1 MPLQSSFS
9 SFSTHSSSSSFG
21 YASEYDVF
29 ISFRGEDTRYGFTGN
44 LYKAL
49 FDKGVHTFIDDEELQ
64 RGDEITPSLLKAI
77 QESRIAIIV
86 LSPNYASSSFCLDE
100 LVHILHCIKG
110 NNRLV
115 LPVFYE
121 ADPSD
126 VRHQRNSFGEA
137 MAKHEEKFKSDLN
150 KVHKWKQALH
160 QVANLSGYHFKHG
173 DGYEHKFIRNIVEE
187 ISRKI
192 RRSQLFVARF
202 PVGLDSLDSRVSKV
216 ISLLRMNS
224 SDQVHMVGIHGV
236 GGIGKTALACA
247 VHNLIA
253 DHFDGTC
260 FLEDVRENSKRHGLA
275 HLQNILL
282 SEILGKEEIKIVSVQ
297 QGTSRI
303 QRRLC
308 QKKVLL
314 LLDDVDDHKQLQAIA
329 GKPDWFGP
337 GSRVI
342 ITTRD
347 THLLKYHGVENT
359 YEVEGLNEAE
369 SFQLLIK
376 HAFKNGYDSSSNY
389 VDVLTRTITYASG
402 LPLALEVIGS
412 HLYEK
417 KVEDWESA
425 LDKFERH
432 LDNRIYEIL
441 RVSFDALGKEEQ
453 SVFLDI
459 ACCFKG
465 YELKEIT
472 DLLQAHYGSCMKYH
486 IGVLFEKS
494 LIKINL
500 YDLSVTMHDLIENMG
515 KEIALEESPEMPEKR
530 SRLWFYEDIVKVLQD
545 NLGTSTI
552 EIIYLEFPL
561 LERKG
566 DEDSFEKEGNKDVE
580 VKWDGT
586 AFKEMKNLKTLI
598 IKNGCFSECPKYLP
612 NSLRVLEWWRFPSEW
627 LPNDFQPKK
636 LSILKLSNNLYLAH
650 KLDSLAKKLV
660 SLKVLN
666 FDYNDSLKEIADV
679 SSLQTLEEFSFR
691 GCKNLVTVHSSVG
704 FLSKLKRLN
713 AEYCEK
719 LRTFPAAIK
728 LPLLKDFSLCGCSS
742 LVNFPEILEEMANV
756 GWLDLKGTGIKDLPC
771 SFHNLSGLRNL
782 EIIWNEMCK
791 IPSIIFMMPQLS
803 SCYIEGGGKKRK
815 VSSEKPEEDEE
826 EGLQGILTHSLPS
839 QHMMKALCLRDTNL
853 SDDFFPLAVAWLPNV
868 TQLSLRGNNFT
879 VLPECM
885 KEFCFLYLLIV
896 DDCNH
901 LQEIRGIPPCLTN
914 FSAVNCKSL
923 SPRATRVLLN
933 QELHE
938 GRWTIFAM
946 PGGRIP
952 RWFEKRCS
960 GASISFWFHGTE
972 FPDNALFFAI
982 LLKDGLPSP
991 VEVLP
996 IVTVNGNQVSCR
1008 WRETP
1013 VDQLFI
1019 FHLSET
1025 IAYNVILRFENK
1037 WNHAEISYEA
1047 HDYYTYDEVPTES
1060 IAKEIGIHLLKQKI
1074 SSSIIQDIRFTDPY
1088 KMTQLI
1094 IMMMMI
1100 SIVLPNHKKQPLL
1113 LETSIGLW
1121 TLLFLTHT
1129 HFFLDK

>member
-9 SFSTHSSSSSFG
+9 SFSTHSSSSSSYG
-21 YASEYDVF
+21 YAWEYDVF

-77 QESRIAIIV
+77 EESRIAIIV

-192 RRSQLFVARF
+192 RRLPLFVARF

-247 VHNLIA
+247 VHNLIV

-260 FLEDVRENSKRHGLA
+260 FLANVRENSKRHGLA
-275 HLQNILL
+275 YLQNILL

-297 QGTSRI
+297 QGTTQI

-314 LLDDVDDHKQLQAIA
+314 ILDDVDDHKQLQAMA
-329 GKPDWFGP
+329 GKPNWFGL

-359 YEVEGLNEAE
+359 HEVEGLNEAE
-369 SFQLLIK
+369 SSQLLVK
-376 HAFKNGYDSSSNY
+376 HAFKNGYVSSPSY
-389 VDVLTRTITYASG
+389 ADVLTRTITYASG

-412 HLYEK
+412 HLCGK
-417 KVEDWESA
+417 KVEEWESA
-425 LDKFERH
+425 LNKFERH
-432 LDNRIYEIL
+432 LDDKIHEIFQ
-441 RVSFDALGKEEQ
+441 VSFDALGKEEQ

-465 YELKEIT
+465 YKTKELT
-472 DLLQAHYGSCMKYH
+472 DILQAHYGSCMKYH
-486 IGVLFEKS
+486 IGVLVEKS
-494 LIKINL
+494 LMKINQ
-500 YDLSVTMHDLIENMG
+500 YDNNVTMHDLIESMG
-515 KEIALEESPEMPEKR
+515 KEIALKESPEMPGKR

-552 EIIYLEFPL
+552 EIIYLEFPV
-561 LERKG
+561 LEREG
-566 DEDSFEKEGNKDVE
+566 DEDSFEKEENKDVE

-598 IKNGCFSECPKYLP
+598 IKNGCFSKCPKNLP
-612 NSLRVLEWWRFPSEW
+612 NSLRVLEWWRYPSEW

-636 LSILKLSNNLYLAH
+636 LSILKLLNNLYLAH
-650 KLDSLAKKLV
+650 KLDSLSKMLI
-660 SLKVLN
+660 SLKVLK
-666 FDYNDSLKEIADV
+666 FDYSDSLKKIPDV
-679 SSLQTLEEFSFR
+679 SNLQLLEEFSCVR
-691 GCKNLVTVHSSVG
+691 CSNLVSVDSSVG
-704 FLSKLKRLN
+704 FLPKLKILN
-713 AEYCEK
+713 AAFCFK
-719 LRTFPAAIK
+719 LRSFPPVINLA
-728 LPLLKDFSLCGCSS
+728 SLEELVLFGCSS
-742 LVNFPEILEEMANV
+742 LEKFPEILEEMEN
-756 GWLDLKGTGIKDLPC
+756 LKALYLWGTGIKDLPC
-771 SFHNLSGLRNL
+771 SFCNLSRLRRLTLNA
-782 EIIWNEMCK
+782 NEMYR
-791 IPSIIFMMPQLS
+791 IPSVIGMMPRLFL
-803 SCYIEGGGKKRK
+803 CDIELGGNKGR
-815 VSSEKPEEDEE
+815 VSGEQE
-826 EGLQGILTHSLPS
+826 EGLHGILTHSLPS
-839 QHMMKALCLRDTNL
+839 ADMRRLSITNSNL
-853 SDDFFPLAVAWLPNV
+853 SDDFFPLAVAWFPNV
-868 TQLSLRGNNFT
+868 ISLVLGGNNFT
-879 VLPECM
+879 VLPECIQQFRFL
-885 KEFCFLYLLIV
+885 KELLV
-896 DDCNH
+896 NDCKH
-901 LQEIRGIPPCLTN
+901 LREIRGIPPNLEF

-923 SPRATRVLLN
+923 SERGTSVLLN
-933 QELHE
+933 QQVHQ
-938 GRWTIFAM
+938 GRSTHFVM
-946 PGGRIP
+946 PGGSIP
-952 RWFEKRCS
+952 RWFERRSS
-960 GASISFWFHGTE
+960 GACISFWFRGTK
-972 FPDNALFFAI
+972 FPYNALCFAI
-982 LLKDGLPSP
+982 LLKDDFPSP
-991 VEVLP
+991 LELRP
-996 IVTVNGNQVSCR
+996 IVTINGNLGSYR
-1008 WRETP
+1008 FERAM
-1013 VDQLFI
+1013 DQLFI
-1019 FHLSET
+1019 FNLNSDPYYEALHLE
-1025 IAYNVILRFENK
+1025 RG
-1037 WNHAEISYEA
+1037 WNHAKLSYEA
-1047 HDYYTYDEVPTES
+1047 YKNYEDHKEKVPSES
-1060 IAKEIGIHLLKQKI
+1060 IGKEIGMHVWKEE
-1074 SSSIIQDIRFTDPY
+1074 SSSIMEDIRFTDPY

-1094 IMMMMI
+1094 IMMIML
-1100 SIVLPNHKKQPLL
+1100 SIAFPNHKNHPLL
-1113 LETSIGLW
+1113 LDTCIGLW
-1121 TLLFLTHT
+1121 MLLFLTHT
-1129 HFFLDK
+1129 LSGY

>member
-1 MPLQSSFS
+1 
-9 SFSTHSSSSSFG
+9 
-21 YASEYDVF
+21 
-29 ISFRGEDTRYGFTGN
+29 
-44 LYKAL
+44 
-49 FDKGVHTFIDDEELQ
+49 
-64 RGDEITPSLLKAI
+64 
-77 QESRIAIIV
+77 
-86 LSPNYASSSFCLDE
+86 
-100 LVHILHCIKG
+100 
-110 NNRLV
+110 
-115 LPVFYE
+115 
-121 ADPSD
+121 
-126 VRHQRNSFGEA
+126 
-137 MAKHEEKFKSDLN
+137 
-150 KVHKWKQALH
+150 
-160 QVANLSGYHFKHG
+160 
-173 DGYEHKFIRNIVEE
+173 
-187 ISRKI
+187 
-192 RRSQLFVARF
+192 
-202 PVGLDSLDSRVSKV
+202 
-216 ISLLRMNS
+216 
-224 SDQVHMVGIHGV
+224 
-236 GGIGKTALACA
+236 
-247 VHNLIA
+247 
-253 DHFDGTC
+253 
-260 FLEDVRENSKRHGLA
+260 
-275 HLQNILL
+275 
-282 SEILGKEEIKIVSVQ
+282 
-297 QGTSRI
+297 
-303 QRRLC
+303 
-308 QKKVLL
+308 
-314 LLDDVDDHKQLQAIA
+314 
-329 GKPDWFGP
+329 
-337 GSRVI
+337 
-342 ITTRD
+342 
-347 THLLKYHGVENT
+347 
-359 YEVEGLNEAE
+359 
-369 SFQLLIK
+369 
-376 HAFKNGYDSSSNY
+376 
-389 VDVLTRTITYASG
+389 
-402 LPLALEVIGS
+402 
-412 HLYEK
+412 
-417 KVEDWESA
+417 
-425 LDKFERH
+425 
-432 LDNRIYEIL
+432 
-441 RVSFDALGKEEQ
+441 
-453 SVFLDI
+453 
-459 ACCFKG
+459 
-465 YELKEIT
+465 
-472 DLLQAHYGSCMKYH
+472 
-486 IGVLFEKS
+486 
-494 LIKINL
+494 
-500 YDLSVTMHDLIENMG
+500 
-515 KEIALEESPEMPEKR
+515 
-530 SRLWFYEDIVKVLQD
+530 
-545 NLGTSTI
+545 
-552 EIIYLEFPL
+552 
-561 LERKG
+561 
-566 DEDSFEKEGNKDVE
+566 
-580 VKWDGT
+580 
-586 AFKEMKNLKTLI
+586 MKNLKTLI

-1094 IMMMMI
+1094 IMMMMV

-1113 LETSIGLW
+1113 LETSIEKLSILKLPDYLYMLPKLDSLSKMLISLKVLNFDYSNSLKEIPDVSNLETLEEFSFEGCSNLVSVHSSVGFLPKLKILNAENCPQLRSFPPVINLPSLKTLGLSGCSSLEKFPEIQEEMKNLEELDLFGTGIKDLPCSFCNLSGLWLLYLEENEMYRIPSVIGMMPSLFICKIELGGNKGRVSGEQEEGFHGILTHSLPSSHMQSLFLTNCNLSDDFFPLAVAWFPNVISLVLGGNNFTILPECIQQFRFLVVLNVDDCEHLREIRGIPPCLTDFSAVNCKSLSPRSTSVLLNQQVHEGRSTHFVMPGGRIPRWFEWRSRGASISFWFRGTIFPYKSLCVAILLKHDILSPPLQVKPTVTINGNQVQFGRYGLMGQLFIFNLKRDDYYYEAPHFKRGWNHVKLSYEAYYKGFEGKVPSESIGKEIGMHVWKEESSSIMEDIRFTDPYKMTQLIIMMIMLSIAFPNHKNHPLLLQTCIGYW
-1121 TLLFLTHT
+1121 TLLFLTMYD
-1129 HFFLDK
+1129 LDNDSELGSEGSNISDGSMASTELAGAELGCAQM

>member
-9 SFSTHSSSSSFG
+9 SFSTHSSSSSSFD
-21 YASEYDVF
+21 YAWEYDVF

-49 FDKGVHTFIDDEELQ
+49 SDKGVHTFIDDEELQ

-77 QESRIAIIV
+77 EESRIAIIV

-110 NNRLV
+110 NDRLV

-247 VHNLIA
+247 VHNLIV

-260 FLEDVRENSKRHGLA
+260 FLANVRENSKRHGLA
-275 HLQNILL
+275 YLQNILL

-297 QGTSRI
+297 QGTTQI

-314 LLDDVDDHKQLQAIA
+314 ILDDVDDHKQLQAMA
-329 GKPDWFGP
+329 GKPNWFGL

-359 YEVEGLNEAE
+359 HEVEGLNEAE
-369 SFQLLIK
+369 SSQLLVK
-376 HAFKNGYDSSSNY
+376 HAFKNGYVSSPSY
-389 VDVLTRTITYASG
+389 ADVLTRTITYASG

-412 HLYEK
+412 HLCGK
-417 KVEDWESA
+417 KVEEWESA
-425 LDKFERH
+425 LNKFERH
-432 LDNRIYEIL
+432 LDDKIHEIFQ
-441 RVSFDALGKEEQ
+441 VSFDALGKEEQ

-465 YELKEIT
+465 YKIEELTNI
-472 DLLQAHYGSCMKYH
+472 LQAHYGSCMKYH
-486 IGVLFEKS
+486 IGVLVEKS
-494 LIKINL
+494 LMKINR
-500 YDLSVTMHDLIENMG
+500 DDNNVTMHDLIENMG
-515 KEIALEESPEMPEKR
+515 KEIALKESPEMPGKR
-530 SRLWFYEDIVKVLQD
+530 GRLWFYEDIVKVLQD

-561 LERKG
+561 LEREG
-566 DEDSFEKEGNKDVE
+566 DEDSFEKEENKDVE

-598 IKNGCFSECPKYLP
+598 IKNGCFSKCPKNLP
-612 NSLRVLEWWRFPSEW
+612 NSLRVLEWWRYPSEW

-636 LSILKLSNNLYLAH
+636 LSILKLLNNLYLAH
-650 KLDSLAKKLV
+650 KLDSLSKMLI
-660 SLKVLN
+660 SLKVLK
-666 FDYNDSLKEIADV
+666 FDYSDSLKKIPDV
-679 SSLQTLEEFSFR
+679 SNLQLLEEFSCVR
-691 GCKNLVTVHSSVG
+691 CSNLVSVDSSVG
-704 FLSKLKRLN
+704 FLPKLKILDTAFCFELRSFPPVINLPSL
-713 AEYCEK
+713 EELVLLGCLSLEK
-719 LRTFPAAIK
+719 
-728 LPLLKDFSLCGCSS
+728 
-742 LVNFPEILEEMANV
+742 FPEILEEMEN
-756 GWLDLKGTGIKDLPC
+756 LKELYLWCTGIKDLPS
-771 SFHNLSGLRNL
+771 SFCNLSRLRRLTLNA
-782 EIIWNEMCK
+782 NEMHR
-791 IPSIIFMMPQLS
+791 IPSVICMMPSLDF
-803 SCYIEGGGKKRK
+803 CDIELGGNKGR
-815 VSSEKPEEDEE
+815 VSGEQE
-826 EGLQGILTHSLPS
+826 EGLHGILTHSLPS
-839 QHMMKALCLRDTNL
+839 SHMRRLYVRDSNL
-853 SDDFFPLAVAWLPNV
+853 SDDFFPLAVAWFPNV
-868 TQLSLRGNNFT
+868 ISLVLGGNNFT
-879 VLPECM
+879 VLPECIQQFRFL
-885 KEFCFLYLLIV
+885 KELLV
-896 DDCNH
+896 NDCKH
-901 LQEIRGIPPCLTN
+901 LREIRGIPPCLTN

-923 SPRATRVLLN
+923 SERGTSVLLN
-933 QELHE
+933 QQVHQ
-938 GRWTIFAM
+938 GRSTHFVM
-946 PGGRIP
+946 PGGSIP
-952 RWFEKRCS
+952 RWFERRSS
-960 GASISFWFHGTE
+960 GACISFWFRGTK
-972 FPDNALFFAI
+972 FPYNALCFAI
-982 LLKDGLPSP
+982 LLKDDFPSP
-991 VEVLP
+991 LELRP
-996 IVTVNGNQVSCR
+996 IVTINGN
-1008 WRETP
+1008 
-1013 VDQLFI
+1013 LAL
-1019 FHLSET
+1019 HLE
-1025 IAYNVILRFENK
+1025 RG
-1037 WNHAEISYEA
+1037 WNHAKLSYEA
-1047 HDYYTYDEVPTES
+1047 YKNYEDHKEKVPIRKEGREDS
-1060 IAKEIGIHLLKQKI
+1060 ISGYQHPHTAIWL
-1074 SSSIIQDIRFTDPY
+1074 SSPVY
-1088 KMTQLI
+1088 VK
-1094 IMMMMI
+1094 
-1100 SIVLPNHKKQPLL
+1100 V
-1113 LETSIGLW
+1113 
-1121 TLLFLTHT
+1121 
-1129 HFFLDK
+1129 